1 MISENKSFS
10 FGHYLQAFRIER
22 GISLEALSRETKIGI
37 DCLVFIENEQI
48 DKLPPE
54 VFVKGFLRSYAR
66 IVNADGDEAVRRY
79 LTCIGVINKMIKPEK
94 ELNKTGLRYWHKIFL
109 LSGVFLCVIIIS
121 IASVYELSDK
131 TGHSEIS
138 RQSKRSANIK
148 QNVIVGKSSDNKTPQ
163 PQENDSGRIGEK
175 LSLKILA
182 IKDTWL
188 KVIIDGQNPKEYILN
203 KGDFLELKASSGYNL
218 LVGDAGAIKLSFNEK
233 TFDIARE
240 SGRAANIQ
248 IP

>member
-1 MISENKSFS
+1 MISENRSFS

-22 GISLEALSRETKIGI
+22 GISLEELSRETKIGI
-37 DCLVFIENEQI
+37 DCLSLIENEQI

-66 IVNADGDEAVRRY
+66 VVNADGDEAVRRY
-79 LTCIGVINKMIKPEK
+79 LTCIGVINQKIKPEK
-94 ELNKTGLRYWHKIFL
+94 ELNKTGLKYWHKIFL
-109 LSGVFLCVIIIS
+109 LSGFFLFIIIIS
-121 IASVYELSDK
+121 VASVYELSDK
-131 TGHSEIS
+131 TGPAENSK
-138 RQSKRSANIK
+138 QKKRSSDIK
-148 QNVIVGKSSDNKTPQ
+148 QNVIKEKSSEKT
-163 PQENDSGRIGEK
+163 GEE

-182 IKDTWL
+182 VKDTWL

-203 KGDFLELKASSGYNL
+203 NGDILELKASSGYNL

-233 TFDIARE
+233 AFDIARE

>member
-10 FGHYLQAFRIER
+10 FGHYLQTFRIKKKI
-22 GISLEALSRETKIGI
+22 GLEELSRETKIGI
-37 DCLVFIENEQI
+37 DCLSLIENEQI

-54 VFVKGFLRSYAR
+54 VFVKGFLRSYAKA
-66 IVNADGDEAVRRY
+66 VNADGEEAVRRY
-79 LTCIGVINKMIKPEK
+79 LASTGAIKKMINPEK
-94 ELNKTGLRYWHKIFL
+94 ALNKTGLRYWHKIFL

-121 IASVYELSDK
+121 VASVYELSDK
-131 TGHSEIS
+131 TGSAEIS
-138 RQSKRSANIK
+138 KQEKHSADIQK
-148 QNVIVGKSSDNKTPQ
+148 KVIEGKSSEK
-163 PQENDSGRIGEK
+163 IGDK

-188 KVIIDGQNPKEYILN
+188 KVIIDGQNPQEYILN
-203 KGDFLELKASSGYNL
+203 SGDFLELNALKGYNL

-233 TFDIARE
+233 AYDIARE
-240 SGRAANIQ
+240 SGRPANIQ